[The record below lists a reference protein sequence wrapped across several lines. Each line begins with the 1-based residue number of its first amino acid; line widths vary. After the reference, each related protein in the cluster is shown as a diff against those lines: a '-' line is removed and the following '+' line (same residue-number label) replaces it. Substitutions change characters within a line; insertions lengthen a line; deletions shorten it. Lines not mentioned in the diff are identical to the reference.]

1 MRTLLSLSAW
11 LLATTLGVADAG
23 GPARDA
29 IVDAVRARMGADATV
44 VVEPL
49 DVAWTALPLAEDVVF
64 GPGASLGGPV
74 TVLLRASVVR
84 GGAATLAPVARVRV
98 RIQVTADHWHTTRA
112 VPRGTV
118 LAEGDVASAR
128 HVIATGAIDR
138 LPSAADVVGAA
149 ALRDLPGDAC
159 VTARAVRPMPA
170 VRAGDAEKRGARS
183 ARGVGGRRRR
193 TDRRA
198 RARAAS
204 GDETDAHGACGRTR
218 RGGGGAMRRWR
229 KATWGRWI
237 GLAIGIGLVGAVTLQ
252 AGGQQASPSTPPP
265 DSQEKALE
273 RYLATARAVPA
284 SDPSG
289 WMHGL
294 SLDLRARKLNDILT
308 IRVEEN
314 IAASGS
320 ADASLAKSTSSGI
333 GITSLFG
340 LQNKIPAS
348 VGLGDLASSQSD
360 SGFSGSGA
368 TARAGTLTATLSARV
383 AEVLPNGDL
392 LLEGVREIEINGD
405 RQIVVLTG
413 IARVVDIGPGNVI
426 SSATLGQLRIRY
438 FGKGLTKGSMTPG
451 WLLRLLNKVF

>member
-11 LLATTLGVADAG
+11 LLATTLGVHADAG

-170 VRAGDAEKRGARS
+170 VRAGDAVAGLVRS
-183 ARGVGGRRRR
+183 AGLEV
-193 TDRRA
+193 RA
-198 RARAAS
+198 
-204 GDETDAHGACGRTR
+204 
-218 RGGGGAMRRWR
+218 
-229 KATWGRWI
+229 
-237 GLAIGIGLVGAVTLQ
+237 GLVAVD
-252 AGGQQASPSTPPP
+252 AGRIG
-265 DSQEKALE
+265 
-273 RYLATARAVPA
+273 
-284 SDPSG
+284 
-289 WMHGL
+289 GL
-294 SLDLRARKLNDILT
+294 VRVRHPETKRMLT
-308 IRVEEN
+308 
-314 IAASGS
+314 
-320 ADASLAKSTSSGI
+320 
-333 GITSLFG
+333 
-340 LQNKIPAS
+340 
-348 VGLGDLASSQSD
+348 
-360 SGFSGSGA
+360 
-368 TARAGTLTATLSARV
+368 
-383 AEVLPNGDL
+383 
-392 LLEGVREIEINGD
+392 
-405 RQIVVLTG
+405 
-413 IARVVDIGPGNVI
+413 ARVVGRGEVDVV
-426 SSATLGQLRIRY
+426 R
-438 FGKGLTKGSMTPG
+438 
-451 WLLRLLNKVF
+451 